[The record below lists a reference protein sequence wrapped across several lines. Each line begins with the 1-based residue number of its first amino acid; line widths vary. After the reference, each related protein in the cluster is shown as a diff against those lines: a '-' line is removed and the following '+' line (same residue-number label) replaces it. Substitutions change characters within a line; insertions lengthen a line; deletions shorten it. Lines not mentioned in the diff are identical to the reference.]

1 MAKID
6 WHIVPC
12 LCVLYLLAFLDRYV
26 PPAVFG
32 MGYNFHNG
40 LRLVQCQHQ

>member
-12 LCVLYLLAFLDRYV
+12 LCVMYLLAFLDRYAILKTK
-26 PPAVFG
+26 PLAPC
-32 MGYNFHNG
+32 MN
-40 LRLVQCQHQ
+40 